1 MTTNDLHKLNHHFKS
16 LKRDMKNGGAPH
28 KPILLL
34 SILQLIDRK
43 EIRSRYIEVSPELV
57 FEFKT
62 IWSKLVETNHQSH
75 AYLPFYHL
83 KSEPFWKLLP
93 KYDIKLSGIRIKSL
107 TALREIFEFAEFDAN
122 YFPLLL
128 DKTNREFLKDVLLST
143 YFPSTKDNYKS
154 IDLIQDNN
162 YDIIFEDEQTHKEKL
177 EELRSKMDKIQ
188 FEEEVF
194 VRSGIFKRE
203 LPKLYSYQCAI
214 SGLQI
219 SALTSVQMVDACHIV
234 PFSISRN
241 DTVKNGFCLT
251 PTLHRAFDRGLITI
265 TDNYTVKTSP
275 LIKENQSV
283 YAIKQFDGKQ
293 IFLPNKKEYYP
304 DLSHFKWHEKE
315 KFLV

>member
-1 MTTNDLHKLNHHFKS
+1 MSTNKLHELIRHFKT
-16 LKRDMKNGGAPH
+16 LNRDMKNGGAPH

-34 SILQLIDRK
+34 ALLRLIDQGEVNSRFI
-43 EIRSRYIEVSPELV
+43 EISPDLV

-75 AYLPFYHL
+75 AYLPFYHM

-107 TALREIFEFAEFDAN
+107 TALREMFEFAEFDAN

-128 DKTNREFLKDVLLST
+128 DKTNRELLIEELLST

-162 YDIIFEDEQTHKEKL
+162 SDIIFEDEQIHKEKL
-177 EELRSKMDKIQ
+177 EELRSTMDKIQ

-203 LPKLYSYQCAI
+203 LPKLYNYQCAI

-219 SALTSVQMVDACHIV
+219 SALTSVQMVDACHII

-251 PTLHRAFDRGLITI
+251 PTLHRAFDRGLIAI
-265 TDNYTVKTSP
+265 AENYKVKTSS

-283 YAIKQFDGKQ
+283 YAIKQFEDKQ
-293 IFLPNKKEYYP
+293 IFLPNNAEHYP
-304 DLSHFKWHEKE
+304 DLAYFKWHKEE
-315 KFLV
+315 KFLK